1 MILSFVHLMKIIVL
15 TLALSCVS
23 LHAQQKP
30 GKKKQPPFRW
40 NNLLPAKYEK
50 ERVKHGTFESKLNK
64 AAVGYNI
71 LLPEVYEIE
80 KDQRFPVVY
89 LLHGG
94 RPGSESKLLRMAG
107 FVNEAI
113 EKEIIPPTIYV
124 FVNGGPV
131 SHYDYPTP
139 IRSLGKEVGTKG
151 NSAFAK
157 ELIPHIDQTYRT
169 IARRKGRILEG
180 YSQGGRGTLRTA
192 FRYPE
197 IFVAASAGSAG
208 LATELRI
215 SREAGKE
222 SEDRQFSPGD
232 DAYTLA
238 RKYVEKKEERPIK
251 LLLYSGDT
259 SKDFNWEGNVAYSK
273 YLKALGIKHRH
284 LLIPGC
290 GHSSYEAYTI
300 SGEEL
305 FKFLAPVLK
314 AASK

>member
-1 MILSFVHLMKIIVL
+1 MKIFML
-15 TLALSCVS
+15 TLALSCFS
-23 LHAQQKP
+23 LCGQQKA

-40 NNLLPAKYEK
+40 NNPLPAKFEK
-50 ERVKHGTFESKLNK
+50 DRVKHGTFESKLNK
-64 AAVGYNI
+64 ATVGYNI
-71 LLPEVYEIE
+71 LLPEIYET
-80 KDQRFPVVY
+80 DQERRFPVVY

-107 FVNEAI
+107 FVNGAI
-113 EKEIIPPTIYV
+113 EKKIIPPTIYV

-139 IRSLGKEVGTKG
+139 VKSMGKEVGTKG
-151 NSAFAK
+151 NTSFAK

-169 IARRKGRILEG
+169 IAKRKGRVLEG

-197 IFVAASAGSAG
+197 LFVAASAGSAG

-215 SREAGKE
+215 SKEDGKE
-222 SEDRQFSPGD
+222 SEFRQFSPGD

-238 RKYVEKKEERPIK
+238 RRYAEKEIKRSLK
-251 LLLYSGDT
+251 LLLYTGDT

-273 YLKALGIKHRH
+273 YLNSLGIKHEH
-284 LLIPGC
+284 LLIPDC
-290 GHSSYEAYTI
+290 GHSTHQAYTI
-300 SGEEL
+300 SGEKL
-305 FKFLAPVLK
+305 FKFLAPVLE